1 MGFPSLCFFIIC
13 PSQRAQTPIPPRL
26 ITAFIARFKL
36 TTWRSALRINRAADG
51 LPDVTIKRNASTVGL
66 IRAAHGN
73 VVVINR
79 LGHFFGNRTVR
90 MRGGLRPVE

>member
-1 MGFPSLCFFIIC
+1 MLPC
-13 PSQRAQTPIPPRL
+13 L
-26 ITAFIARFKL
+26 IAALIARFKL

-66 IRAAHGN
+66 IRATHGN

-90 MRGGLRPVE
+90 MRSGLRPVE